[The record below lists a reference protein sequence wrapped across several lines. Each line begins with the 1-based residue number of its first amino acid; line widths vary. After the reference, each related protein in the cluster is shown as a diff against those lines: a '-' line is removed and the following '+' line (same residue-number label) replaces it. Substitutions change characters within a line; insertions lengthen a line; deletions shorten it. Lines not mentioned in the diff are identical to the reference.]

1 MGLLE
6 VAPER
11 LARDHTDSEADL
23 NTCDNS
29 NIKLGMNIN
38 RNANLKTHLNTN
50 SPGKGPPSGLR
61 LRARSGVGRSG
72 KPASAG
78 VAGLC

>member
-11 LARDHTDSEADL
+11 PAHNRSNFKSDL
-23 NTCDNS
+23 NLNGYTDAKTDRRA
-29 NIKLGMNIN
+29 NILE
-38 RNANLKTHLNTN
+38 RD
-50 SPGKGPPSGLR
+50 PPSSLH

-78 VAGLC
+78 VT